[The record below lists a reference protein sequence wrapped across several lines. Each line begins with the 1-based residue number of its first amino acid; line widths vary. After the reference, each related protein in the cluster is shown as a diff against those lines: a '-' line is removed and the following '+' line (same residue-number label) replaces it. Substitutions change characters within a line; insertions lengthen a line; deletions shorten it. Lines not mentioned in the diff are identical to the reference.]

1 MSRTKRPA
9 PKRAA
14 PKRGAPKSGAPR
26 TRTARRKKPQPRSKL
41 QRFLLR
47 YGWLLPFG
55 AVLVGSGILALT
67 YAFAKVPLP
76 EDVRLTSSAEVFDV
90 NGKLIGTYS
99 DEIKRFIIDT
109 DELLEKKPFIGE
121 AVIAAEDRQFYEH
134 NGVSPRGIVRAAWA
148 NVTGGEIAQGGST
161 ITQQYVKNA
170 VLNDPSRTVTRKA
183 KEAILAIKLERRYSK
198 EEILGFYLNTIY
210 LGRGAYGFEAAADV
224 YFNKNAR
231 QLTLSE
237 TAYLAGII
245 PAPERYQP
253 DSDPEAAK
261 DRRDRV
267 LRLMAEA
274 GFISEDEAAK
284 ATRGRVR
291 LKGSADSDPKDSR
304 AAYFMEWLR
313 KDYLYP
319 EYGEELYTRGL
330 KIHTTLDLTMQDQAE
345 AAIEEI
351 LTEKNDPQ
359 AAVVSMTP
367 KGEVRAFVG
376 GRDFTN
382 IKKARGF
389 NYASDPPGRQPG
401 SAFKPFTL
409 LTAIEQGISPT
420 STFSGRSPVT
430 IDEPICTGD
439 EDNDGDLDPWEPTNY
454 GDASYGT
461 LTLDEAT
468 TNSVNTVY
476 AQLIAE
482 IGPESV
488 AEQLEEL
495 GFEPKFGAD
504 EIEAACSLALGGA
517 TDVTPL
523 EMARA
528 YAGMAGRG
536 RLPEISPINYIED
549 SSGNCVR
556 EYRERK
562 GECEKETT
570 AKAKQVVDQNSA
582 DVLNQ
587 TLTHVVEGGTATVA
601 DIGRPV
607 AGKTG
612 TTQDFGNAWFA
623 GYIPQLATVV
633 WEGYPFE
640 PGPDKKVGTE
650 DDVVPEM
657 RYCSDTN
664 LCRPVHGY
672 EVTGGGSPVSPA
684 VIWANFMAE
693 ATADMEILEFPTPTD
708 LPDEVLNES
717 APVPANTNPPAPVET
732 EEPEEEPTEEP
743 TPQPTEEPTA
753 EPEPTQEP
761 SPDPTPPPVEPSPT
775 GDGDEGDP

>member
-1 MSRTKRPA
+1 M
-9 PKRAA
+9 
-14 PKRGAPKSGAPR
+14 
-26 TRTARRKKPQPRSKL
+26 
-41 QRFLLR
+41 
-47 YGWLLPFG
+47 
-55 AVLVGSGILALT
+55 T

-76 EDVRLTSSAEVFDV
+76 EDIALTSSAEVFDV
-90 NGKLIGTYS
+90 NGNPIGTYS
-99 DEIKRFIIDT
+99 DEIKRFLIDT
-109 DELLEKKPFIGE
+109 EGLLEKKPIIGQ
-121 AVIAAEDRQFYEH
+121 AVIAAEDRSFYEH
-134 NGVSPRGIVRAAWA
+134 NGVSPRGIIRAAWA
-148 NVTGGEIAQGGST
+148 NLTGGEIAQGGST

-198 EEILGFYLNTIY
+198 KEILGFYLNTIY
-210 LGRGAYGFEAAADV
+210 FGRGAYGIQAAAEV
-224 YFNKNAR
+224 YFNKDADE
-231 QLTLSE
+231 LTLPQ

-261 DRRDRV
+261 GRRDRV
-267 LRLMAEA
+267 LDFMLDE
-274 GFISEDEAAK
+274 GFITEDQAAK
-284 ATRGRVR
+284 ASRGRVR
-291 LKGSADSDPKDSR
+291 LKGAAEANVTVSK

-313 KDYLYP
+313 KEYLYP

-330 KIHTTLDLTMQDQAE
+330 KIHTTLDLTMQRQAE
-345 AAIEEI
+345 TAVEEI

-367 KGEVRAFVG
+367 KGEVRVFVG
-376 GRDFTN
+376 GRNFTS
-382 IKKARGF
+382 IKTARGF
-389 NYASDPPGRQPG
+389 NYASDFPGRQPG

-409 LTAIEQGISPT
+409 LTAIEEGISPT
-420 STFSGRSPVT
+420 STFSGASPVS
-430 IDEPICTGD
+430 IDEPACMGD
-439 EDNDGDLDPWEPTNY
+439 EDLDNDLDPWEPTNF
-454 GDASYGT
+454 GEASYGT
-461 LTLDEAT
+461 MTLNEAT

-482 IGPESV
+482 VGPDKV
-488 AEQLEEL
+488 AEQVEEL
-495 GFEPKFGAD
+495 GFQPKFGGK
-504 EIEAACSLALGGA
+504 EIEPACSLALGGS

-528 YAGMAGRG
+528 YAAMAGRG
-536 RLPEISPINYIED
+536 RLPQVTPINYIED
-549 SSGNCVR
+549 SLGNCVR

-562 GECEKETT
+562 GACEKQTT
-570 AKAKQVVDQNSA
+570 AKTEQVVDQNSA

-587 TLTHVVEGGTATVA
+587 TLTSVVEAGTATVA

-650 DDVVPEM
+650 DDLVPEM
-657 RYCSDTN
+657 RYCTDTN

-684 VIWANFMAE
+684 VIWANYMTE
-693 ATADMEILEFPTPTD
+693 ATADMEILEFPTPLD
-708 LPDEVLNES
+708 LPDEVLNEP
-717 APVPANTNPPAPVET
+717 APVPTTTYVAPPVT
-732 EEPEEEPTEEP
+732 EEPEPEPTEAPTEEP
-743 TPQPTEEPTA
+743 
-753 EPEPTQEP
+753 EPEPTVEP
-761 SPDPTPPPVEPSPT
+761 TPEPTTEPTPPPIDPSPT
-775 GDGDEGDP
+775 GNGESEGDP

>member
-1 MSRTKRPA
+1 MTTK
-9 PKRAA
+9 KRAA
-14 PKRGAPKSGAPR
+14 AGSAAGAA
-26 TRTARRKKPQPRSKL
+26 ARRGKTKKPQPRSKL

-47 YGWLLPFG
+47 YGWLLPVG
-55 AVLVGSGILALT
+55 AMVVGAGILTLT
-67 YAFAKVPLP
+67 YAFAAIPLP
-76 EDVRLTSSAEVFDV
+76 QDIVLNSSAEVFDV

-99 DEIKRFIIDT
+99 DEIKRFLIDT
-109 DELLEKKPFIGE
+109 DKLLEKKPYIGD

-134 NGVSPRGIVRAAWA
+134 NGVSLRGITRAAWA

-170 VLNDPSRTVTRKA
+170 VLQDPSRTVTRKA

-198 EEILGFYLNTIY
+198 DQILGFYLNTIY
-210 LGRGAYGFEAAADV
+210 LGRGAYGFEAAAEV
-224 YFNKNAR
+224 YFDKDADE
-231 QLTLSE
+231 LTLAE
-237 TAYLAGII
+237 AAYLAGII
-245 PAPERYQP
+245 PAPESYQP
-253 DSDPEAAK
+253 DRDQAAARE
-261 DRRDRV
+261 RRDRV
-267 LRLMAEA
+267 LGLMLQEGSITEAEA
-274 GFISEDEAAK
+274 DRAS
-284 ATRGRVR
+284 RGRVK
-291 LKGSADSDPKDSR
+291 LKGASESDPKDST

-319 EYGEELYTRGL
+319 EYGKELYTGGF
-330 KIHTTLDLTMQDQAE
+330 KIHTTLDLTMQEQAE
-345 AAIEEI
+345 SAVEAI
-351 LTEKNDPQ
+351 LTEKEDPE

-409 LTAIEQGISPT
+409 LTAIEEGISPS
-420 STFSGRSPVT
+420 STFSGASPVS
-430 IDEPICTGD
+430 IDEPACTGD
-439 EDNDGDLDPWEPTNY
+439 EDNDGDLDPWEPTNFAE
-454 GDASYGT
+454 ASYGS
-461 LTLDEAT
+461 LTLDQAT

-482 IGPESV
+482 IGPDKV
-488 AEQLEEL
+488 RDVVQEL
-495 GFEPKFGAD
+495 GFAPKFGLP
-504 EIEAACSLALGGA
+504 EIEPRCSLALGGA

-528 YAGMAGRG
+528 YAAMAGRG
-536 RLPEISPINYIED
+536 RLPEVMPINYIED
-549 SSGNCVR
+549 SLGNCVK
-556 EYRERK
+556 EYREQK
-562 GECEKETT
+562 GDCEKETNPQLR
-570 AKAKQVVDQNSA
+570 QVVAQNSA

-587 TLTHVVEGGTATVA
+587 TLTNVVESGTATVA

-640 PGPDKKVGTE
+640 PGPDKKVGTP

-657 RYCSDTN
+657 RYCLDPN

-684 VIWANFMAE
+684 VIWADFMAE
-693 ATADMEILEFPTPTD
+693 ATAEMEILEFPIPLE
-708 LPDEVLNES
+708 LPDEVINE
-717 APVPANTNPPAPVET
+717 APPAPITTTAPEVPEPVET
-732 EEPEEEPTEEP
+732 EEEPEPTVAPSPEPTVEEPS
-743 TPQPTEEPTA
+743 
-753 EPEPTQEP
+753 PEPTQEP
-761 SPDPTPPPVEPSPT
+761 SPPPSPPSVEPSPT
-775 GDGDEGDP
+775 GRSEEEDP

>member
-1 MSRTKRPA
+1 MGT
-9 PKRAA
+9 
-14 PKRGAPKSGAPR
+14 
-26 TRTARRKKPQPRSKL
+26 
-41 QRFLLR
+41 
-47 YGWLLPFG
+47 
-55 AVLVGSGILALT
+55 GILVLT

-76 EDVRLTSSAEVFDV
+76 EDIALTSSAEVFDV
-90 NGKLIGTYS
+90 NGKPIGTYS
-99 DEIKRFIIDT
+99 DEIKRFLIDT
-109 DELLEKKPFIGE
+109 DKLLAKKPFIAE
-121 AVIAAEDRQFYEH
+121 AIIAAEDRQFYEH
-134 NGVSPRGIVRAAWA
+134 NGVSPRGIIRAAWA
-148 NVTGGEIAQGGST
+148 NLTGGEIAQGGST

-198 EEILGFYLNTIY
+198 KEILGFYLNTIY
-210 LGRGAYGFEAAADV
+210 FGRGAYGIQAAAEV
-224 YFNKNAR
+224 YFQKDAD
-231 QLTLSE
+231 QLTLPE

-245 PAPERYQP
+245 PAPESYQP
-253 DSDPEAAK
+253 DRDPEAAK
-261 DRRDRV
+261 GRRDRV
-267 LRLMAEA
+267 LGLMVDE
-274 GFISEDEAAK
+274 GFITEDEAAR
-284 ATRGRVR
+284 ASRGRVR
-291 LKGSADSDPKDSR
+291 LKGAAEADPEDSK

-313 KDYLYP
+313 KEYLYP
-319 EYGEELYTRGL
+319 EYGEKLYTRGL
-330 KIHTTLDLTMQDQAE
+330 KIYTTLDLTMQAQAE
-345 AAIEEI
+345 TAVREI

-389 NYASDPPGRQPG
+389 NYASDVPGRQPG

-409 LTAIEQGISPT
+409 LTAIEEGISPT
-420 STFSGRSPVT
+420 STFSGASPVT

-454 GDASYGT
+454 GEASYGT
-461 LTLDEAT
+461 MTLDQAT
-468 TNSVNTVY
+468 TQSVNTVY

-482 IGPESV
+482 IGPEKV
-488 AEQLEEL
+488 AEQVEEL
-495 GFEPKFGAD
+495 GFEPKFGAK
-504 EIEAACSLALGGA
+504 EIEPACSLALGGS

-536 RLPEISPINYIED
+536 RLPEVSPINYIED
-549 SSGNCVR
+549 SLGNCVR

-562 GECEKETT
+562 GPCEKETT
-570 AKAKQVVDQNSA
+570 ADAKQVVEQNSA

-587 TLTHVVEGGTATVA
+587 TLTNVVEGGTATVA
-601 DIGRPV
+601 NIGRPV

-640 PGPDKKVGTE
+640 PGPDKKVGTP
-650 DDVVPEM
+650 DDIVPEM
-657 RYCSDTN
+657 RFCEDTN

-684 VIWANFMAE
+684 VIWADFMSE
-693 ATADMEILEFPTPTD
+693 ATADLEVIDFPTPLD

-717 APVPANTNPPAPVET
+717 APVPTTTAAPAPVES
-732 EEPEEEPTEEP
+732 EAPAPEPEPSVEPTEEP
-743 TPQPTEEPTA
+743 EPEPTVAPTEEPT
-753 EPEPTQEP
+753 TQ
-761 SPDPTPPPVEPSPT
+761 PTPPPIDPSPT
-775 GDGDEGDP
+775 GNSESEEDP

>member
-1 MSRTKRPA
+1 MTTK
-9 PKRAA
+9 KRAA
-14 PKRGAPKSGAPR
+14 AGPAAGAP
-26 TRTARRKKPQPRSKL
+26 ARRGKTKKPQPRSKL

-47 YGWLLPFG
+47 YGWLLPVG
-55 AVLVGSGILALT
+55 AMVVGAGILTLT
-67 YAFAKVPLP
+67 YAFAAIPLP
-76 EDVRLTSSAEVFDV
+76 QDIVLNSSAEVFDV

-99 DEIKRFIIDT
+99 DEIKRFLIDT
-109 DELLEKKPFIGE
+109 DKLLEKKPYIGD

-134 NGVSPRGIVRAAWA
+134 NGVSLRGITRAAWA

-170 VLNDPSRTVTRKA
+170 VLQDPSRTVTRKA

-198 EEILGFYLNTIY
+198 DQILGFYLNTIY
-210 LGRGAYGFEAAADV
+210 LGRGAYGFEAAAEV
-224 YFNKNAR
+224 YFDKDADE
-231 QLTLSE
+231 LTLAE
-237 TAYLAGII
+237 AAYLAGII
-245 PAPERYQP
+245 PAPESYQP
-253 DSDPEAAK
+253 DRDQAAARE
-261 DRRDRV
+261 RRDRV
-267 LRLMAEA
+267 LGLMLQEGTITEAEA
-274 GFISEDEAAK
+274 DRAS
-284 ATRGRVR
+284 RGRVK
-291 LKGSADSDPKDSR
+291 LKGASESDPKDST

-319 EYGEELYTRGL
+319 EYGKELYTGGF
-330 KIHTTLDLTMQDQAE
+330 KIHTTLDLTMQEQAE
-345 AAIEEI
+345 SAVEAI
-351 LTEKNDPQ
+351 LTEKEDPE

-409 LTAIEQGISPT
+409 LTAIEEGISPT
-420 STFSGRSPVT
+420 STFSGASPVS
-430 IDEPICTGD
+430 IDEPACTGD
-439 EDNDGDLDPWEPTNY
+439 EDGDGDLDPWEPTNFAE
-454 GDASYGT
+454 ASYGS
-461 LTLDEAT
+461 LTLDQAT

-476 AQLIAE
+476 AQLIAQ
-482 IGPESV
+482 IGPDKV
-488 AEQLEEL
+488 RDVVREL
-495 GFEPKFGAD
+495 GFEPKFGLP
-504 EIEAACSLALGGA
+504 EIEPRCSLALGGA

-528 YAGMAGRG
+528 YAAMAGRG
-536 RLPEISPINYIED
+536 RLPEVMPINYIED
-549 SSGNCVR
+549 SLGNCLK
-556 EYRERK
+556 EYREQK
-562 GECEKETT
+562 GDCEKETNPQIR
-570 AKAKQVVDQNSA
+570 QVVQQNSA

-587 TLTHVVEGGTATVA
+587 TLTNVVEAGTATVA

-640 PGPDKKVGTE
+640 PGPDKKVGTP

-657 RYCSDTN
+657 RYCLDPN

-684 VIWANFMAE
+684 VIWADFMAE
-693 ATADMEILEFPTPTD
+693 ATAEMEILEFPIPLE
-708 LPDEVLNES
+708 LPDEVINE
-717 APVPANTNPPAPVET
+717 APPAPITTTAPEVPEPVVT
-732 EEPEEEPTEEP
+732 EEEPEPTVAPSPEPTVEEPS
-743 TPQPTEEPTA
+743 
-753 EPEPTQEP
+753 PEPTQEP
-761 SPDPTPPPVEPSPT
+761 SPPPSPPSVEPSPT
-775 GDGDEGDP
+775 GRSEEEDP